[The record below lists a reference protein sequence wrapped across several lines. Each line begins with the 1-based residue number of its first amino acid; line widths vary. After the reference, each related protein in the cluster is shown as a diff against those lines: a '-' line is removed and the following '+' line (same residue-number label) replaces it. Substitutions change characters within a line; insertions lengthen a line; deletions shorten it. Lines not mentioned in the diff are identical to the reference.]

1 VGEEFGGEGRG
12 RREERSGKREK
23 RREKEESGVVV
34 GRVGQTNRQQG
45 RYCCVRACVRGVVCV
60 GYITFRPPRNCG
72 PSSTLQH

>member
-1 VGEEFGGEGRG
+1 VGRGEGGERRGAGRG
-12 RREERSGKREK
+12 RKEEK
-23 RREKEESGVVV
+23 KEESGVVV